1 MAEGMIQTV
10 ETAVLFVAYVA
21 FAIWVWSPAQKAR
34 FEEAAWLPLR
44 EDDDGIAAGD
54 RDGGTR
60 HD

>member
-1 MAEGMIQTV
+1 MIQTV